1 MGKKILAIY
10 YSQSG
15 QLAEIID
22 GFTAPLQTA
31 GHEVEKVRI
40 HTDPEYPFPWTSQSF
55 YSVMPDC
62 VLGVPCAL
70 APFEL
75 RSTSY
80 DLIILGYQAWFLS
93 PSIPVNSLLHHP
105 AFLAVL
111 RDTPVITITGA
122 RNMWVNAFSEVK
134 KMLGQAGA
142 NLVGNIALVDRHLN
156 HISYVTIFHWL
167 LGGKK
172 SRYLGFFPYP
182 GVSAADITHTRV
194 FGETVVHYLGDAED
208 AGKHPAVDDAA
219 GGFAKLQEALMK
231 QKAVELKYS
240 LLMLEMK
247 AVPTY
252 FIWVRFILKRKKRN
266 TWLAV
271 FKYYLVFSLF
281 VAAPIILILDSIFIR
296 PFSKKRIKAKKQHYL
311 ALN

>member
-15 QLAEIID
+15 QLATIID
-22 GFTAPLQTA
+22 QFTSPLKTA
-31 GHEVEKVRI
+31 GHTVEKVRI
-40 HTDPEYPFPWTSQSF
+40 ETDPTYPFPWTSQSF

-62 VLGVPCAL
+62 VLGVPTGL
-70 APFEL
+70 ASFEL
-75 RSTSY
+75 QSETY

-111 RDTPVITITGA
+111 GNTPVITITGA
-122 RNMWVNAFSEVK
+122 RNMWMNAFSEVR
-134 KMLGQAGA
+134 KMLQQAGA
-142 NLVGNIALVDRHLN
+142 NLVGNIALVDRHPN

-172 SRYLGFFPYP
+172 TRYLGVFPYP
-182 GVSAADITHTRV
+182 GVSSADIGHSRV
-194 FGETVVHYLGDAED
+194 FGEIVLSHFDSSF
-208 AGKHPAVDDAA
+208 VD
-219 GGFAKLQEALMK
+219 LQEALMRE
-231 QKAVELKYS
+231 KAVELKYS
-240 LLMLEMK
+240 LLLLETK

-252 FIWVRFILKRKKRN
+252 FIWARFIMKRKKRN
-266 TWLAV
+266 GWLAV
-271 FKYYLVFSLF
+271 FKYYLLFSLF
-281 VAAPIILILDSIFIR
+281 VAAPVILILDSLFIR
-296 PFSKKRIKAKKQHYL
+296 PFSKKRIEARKQYYL